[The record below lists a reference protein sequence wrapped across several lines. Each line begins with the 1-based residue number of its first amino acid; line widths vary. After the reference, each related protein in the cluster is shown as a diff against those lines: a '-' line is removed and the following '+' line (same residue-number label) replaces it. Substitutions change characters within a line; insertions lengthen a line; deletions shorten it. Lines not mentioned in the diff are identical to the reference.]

1 MTGHTYT
8 VKVVVLVFITT
19 IKVII
24 LAMRNIND
32 EKNKIKTKLT

>member
-8 VKVVVLVFITT
+8 VKVVVLVVITT

-32 EKNKIKTKLT
+32 EKNKIKTKLN